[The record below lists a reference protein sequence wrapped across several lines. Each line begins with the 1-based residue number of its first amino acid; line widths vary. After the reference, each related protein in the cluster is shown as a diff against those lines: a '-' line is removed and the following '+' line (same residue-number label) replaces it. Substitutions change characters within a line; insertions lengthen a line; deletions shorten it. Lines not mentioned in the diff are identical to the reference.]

1 MAIESLLWKSVPVG
15 VIRAYGL
22 SLCGTR
28 AAKRHDVTEHRN
40 LMMVACGQVG
50 L

>member
-1 MAIESLLWKSVPVG
+1 M
-15 VIRAYGL
+15 AYGL
-22 SLCGTR
+22 PQFGIR
-28 AAKRHDVTEHRN
+28 AAKQHGVTEHRN

>member
-1 MAIESLLWKSVPVG
+1 MAIESLLWKLVPVG
-15 VIRAYGL
+15 VTTAYGL
-22 SLCGTR
+22 LLFGIR